1 MRILLVEDEHDA
13 AHMLA
18 KGLREH
24 SHAVD
29 VSHDGDDA
37 LERVSIN
44 DYDLLVLD
52 VMLPRRS
59 GLDVCREVRRSGST
73 VPILMLTAR
82 NAVEARVAGL
92 DAGADDYLTKPFA
105 FDELLARVRALGR
118 RMPAIRPDV
127 ITVGDLEI
135 DTRAKAVKRN
145 GEAIELTAKEFA
157 LLEFLAHRQG
167 EVVGRAEIAEHVWD
181 DTFDPFSNLIEVYVQ
196 RLRRKTE
203 ANGGR
208 RLIYT
213 RRGQGY
219 VMTTTGDGD
228 AADD

>member
-1 MRILLVEDEHDA
+1 MRILLVEDELDA
-13 AHMLA
+13 AEMLA

-29 VSHDGDDA
+29 VSYDGDDA
-37 LERVSIN
+37 LERVAIN

-59 GLDVCREVRRSGST
+59 GLDVCREMRRSGST
-73 VPILMLTAR
+73 IPILMLTAR
-82 NAVEARVAGL
+82 DAVEWRVAGL

-118 RMPAIRPDV
+118 RMPTIRPDV
-127 ITVGDLEI
+127 IEVGDLVI
-135 DTRAKAVKRN
+135 DTRAKSVARN
-145 GEAIELTAKEFA
+145 SQSIELTAKEYA
-157 LLEFLAHRQG
+157 LLEFMAQRQG
-167 EVVGRAEIAEHVWD
+167 AVVSRAEIAEHVWD

-203 ANGGR
+203 ANGGA

-219 VMTTTGDGD
+219 VLTAGKD

>member
-1 MRILLVEDEHDA
+1 VRILLVEDEVDA
-13 AHMLA
+13 AQMLA

-24 SHAVD
+24 GHAVD
-29 VSHDGDDA
+29 VSHDGATA
-37 LERVSIN
+37 LERTAVN

-52 VMLPRRS
+52 VMLPRLS
-59 GLDVCREVRRSGST
+59 GLEVCRAVRRSGSA

-82 NAVEARVAGL
+82 DAVESRVAGL

-118 RMPAIRPDV
+118 RMPVVRHERVV
-127 ITVGDLEI
+127 IGDLTI
-135 DTRAKAVKRN
+135 DTRAKTVARD
-145 GEAIELTAKEFA
+145 GRTLDLTAKEFA
-157 LLEFLAHRQG
+157 LLDYLAQRQG

-181 DTFDPFSNLIEVYVQ
+181 ESFDPFSNVIEVYVQ

-203 ANGGR
+203 AHGGG

-219 VMTTTGDGD
+219 ILTAKGD
-228 AADD
+228 ADV

>member
-1 MRILLVEDEHDA
+1 VRILLVEDERDA
-13 AHMLA
+13 ALMLA

-29 VSHDGDDA
+29 VSHDGEDA
-37 LERVSIN
+37 LERVGVN

-52 VMLPRRS
+52 VMLPRKS
-59 GLDVCREVRRSGST
+59 GLEVCREVRRGGST

-82 NAVEARVAGL
+82 DSVESRVAGL

-118 RMPAIRPDV
+118 RMPAIRPAV
-127 ITVGDLEI
+127 ITVADLLI
-135 DTRAKAVKRN
+135 DTRAKTVSRAQHP
-145 GEAIELTAKEFA
+145 IDLTAKEYA
-157 LLEFLAHRQG
+157 LLEFLAQRHG
-167 EVVGRAEIAEHVWD
+167 DVVSRSDIAEHVWD
-181 DTFDPFSNLIEVYVQ
+181 ESFDAFSNLIEVYVQ

-203 ANGGR
+203 LHGP

-219 VMTTTGDGD
+219 VLTARDEGV
-228 AADD
+228 DD

>member
-13 AHMLA
+13 AVMLA

-29 VSHDGDDA
+29 ISHDGADA
-37 LERVSIN
+37 LQRAAAN

-52 VMLPRRS
+52 VMLPRKS
-59 GLDVCREVRRSGST
+59 GLDVCRELRRAGLS
-73 VPILMLTAR
+73 VPVLMLTAR
-82 NAVEARVAGL
+82 DAVESRVAGL

-127 ITVGDLEI
+127 ITVGDLTI
-135 DTRAKAVKRN
+135 RTRAKSVERA
-145 GEAIELTAKEFA
+145 GQLLDLTATEYA
-157 LLEFLAHRQG
+157 LLEYLAQHQG
-167 EVVGRAEIAEHVWD
+167 EVVGRAAIAEHVWD

-196 RLRRKTE
+196 RLRRKLE
-203 ANGGR
+203 LLGGS

-219 VMTTTGDGD
+219 ILTAAESAD
-228 AADD
+228 A

>member
-1 MRILLVEDEHDA
+1 MRILLVEDERDA

-29 VSHDGDDA
+29 VAYDGDDA
-37 LERVSIN
+37 LERVAVN

-52 VMLPRRS
+52 VMLPRRG
-59 GLDVCREVRRSGST
+59 GLDVCRDMRRAGST
-73 VPILMLTAR
+73 TPILMLTAR
-82 NAVEARVAGL
+82 DSVESRVAGL

-127 ITVGDLEI
+127 ITAGDLSI
-135 DTRAKAVKRN
+135 DTRAKTVAR
-145 GEAIELTAKEFA
+145 GGQPIDLTAKEYA
-157 LLEFLAHRQG
+157 LLEFLAQRQG
-167 EVVGRAEIAEHVWD
+167 EVVDRAAIAEHVWD

-196 RLRRKTE
+196 RLRRKLE
-203 ANGGR
+203 AGGGSR
-208 RLIYT
+208 VIYT

-219 VMTTTGDGD
+219 ILTTGQDGL
-228 AADD
+228 DD

>member
-37 LERVSIN
+37 LERVAVN

-59 GLDVCREVRRSGST
+59 GLDVCREMRRAGST
-73 VPILMLTAR
+73 TPILMLTAR
-82 NAVEARVAGL
+82 DAVEARVAGL

-118 RMPAIRPDV
+118 RMPAMRPDI
-127 ITVGDLEI
+127 ITVGDLHI
-135 DTRAKAVKRN
+135 DTRAKSVTR
-145 GEAIELTAKEFA
+145 GEQPIDLTAKEYA
-157 LLEFLAHRQG
+157 LLEFLAQRPG
-167 EVVGRAEIAEHVWD
+167 EVVGRADIAEHVWD

-203 ANGGR
+203 ASGGQ

-219 VMTTTGDGD
+219 VLTTSQD
-228 AADD
+228 ASDD

>member
-1 MRILLVEDEHDA
+1 MRILLVEDERDA

-29 VSHDGDDA
+29 VAHDGDEA
-37 LERVSIN
+37 LERAAVN

-59 GLDVCREVRRSGST
+59 GLEVCRDMRRGGST

-82 NAVEARVAGL
+82 DAVESRVAGL

-127 ITVGDLEI
+127 ITVDDLSI
-135 DTRAKAVKRN
+135 DTRAKAVTRA
-145 GEAIELTAKEFA
+145 GRSLDLTAKEYA
-157 LLEFLAHRQG
+157 LLEFLAQRSG

-203 ANGGR
+203 ADGGS
-208 RLIYT
+208 RLIFT

-219 VMTTTGDGD
+219 LL
-228 AADD
+228 AAQEGRDD